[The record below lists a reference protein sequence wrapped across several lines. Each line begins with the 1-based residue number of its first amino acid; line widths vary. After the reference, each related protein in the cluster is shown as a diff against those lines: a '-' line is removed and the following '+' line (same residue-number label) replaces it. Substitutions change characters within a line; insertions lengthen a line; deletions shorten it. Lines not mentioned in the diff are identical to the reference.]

1 MARDRHL
8 FPGGNTPDGFNSY
21 YQYIL
26 PQDKARHIFCI
37 KGGPGV
43 GKSTFMKKIGE
54 AMGERG
60 LAAEYLHC
68 SSDPGSLD
76 GLVLPELAVA
86 FIDGTAPHV
95 VDPKNP
101 GAVDEIINLGQ
112 YWDLERVKEHRRD
125 IMDDNAELGKRFAR
139 VYRYLGAA
147 KRLYDDAA
155 VLHDECTA
163 QTAADNELEALLPLF
178 EGRRLGSGLGRE
190 RRMFASAITPAGV
203 VNYLDG
209 LLSGYARVYAV
220 EGAGTQPAL
229 FLRRVADEALRRGL
243 DAEVFYCP
251 MEPGLKPEH
260 VLIPALSAAFTW
272 VNRWHTALKP
282 EYARI
287 DFSQYIDSQALAK
300 RSEALLFAN
309 EQFSLLLRKA
319 VATLAGIKALHDHME
334 TFYIP
339 SMDFEAITKLREG
352 VIQRILTL

>member
-8 FPGGNTPDGFNSY
+8 FPGGNTPEGFYSY

-26 PQDKARHIFCI
+26 PQDKASHIFCI

-43 GKSTFMKKIGE
+43 GKSTFMKKIG
-54 AMGERG
+54 AAAGERG

-101 GAVDEIINLGQ
+101 GAVDEIINLGE
-112 YWDLERVKEHRRD
+112 YWDLNHIKEHRQD
-125 IMDDNAELGKRFAR
+125 IMADNAELGKRFAR

-147 KRLYDDAA
+147 KRLYDD
-155 VLHDECTA
+155 VNVIYDECA
-163 QTAADNELEALLPLF
+163 DQTAAECELEAVMPLF
-178 EGRRLGSGLGRE
+178 DGSRRGSALGRE
-190 RRMFASAITPAGV
+190 RRMFASAVTPAGV
-203 VNYLDG
+203 INYLDS
-209 LLSGYARVYAV
+209 LLDGYERVVAV
-220 EGAGTQPAL
+220 EGAGTQPAVY
-229 FLRRVADEALRRGL
+229 LRRVADEALRRGL

-251 MEPGLKPEH
+251 MEPGIKPEH
-260 VLIPALSAAFTW
+260 VLIPALNTAFTR

-282 EYARI
+282 EYTRV
-287 DFSQYIDSQALAK
+287 DFDKYVDSRAFGR
-300 RSEALLFAN
+300 RSEALSFAN
-309 EQFSLLLRKA
+309 EQFSLLVRKA
-319 VATLAGIKALHDHME
+319 VDALAGIKALHDHME

-339 SMDFEAITKLREG
+339 NMDFDAITKLRECI
-352 VIQRILTL
+352 VQSVLT